1 MRDYAGTMDVIAEV
15 ADPDGV
21 IVELTRARWEH
32 IIDGHPELASLQDE
46 VMRAIADP
54 TRRVTSLPWSG
65 EAWFYLSSVG
75 PSRWLKVVVL
85 YESGRGRIITAFA
98 RRAFP

>member
-1 MRDYAGTMDVIAEV
+1 MAAMMDVVAE
-15 ADPDGV
+15 ASDPDGIV
-21 IVELTRARWEH
+21 VELTRARWEH
-32 IIDGHPELASLQDE
+32 IVDGHPELGSLQNE
-46 VMRAIADP
+46 VMRAIAEP
-54 TRRVTSLPWSG
+54 TRRVTALPWPG

-85 YESGRGRIITAFA
+85 YESGRGRVITAFP